1 MRKENIITVKI
12 DAQTA
17 SSVGTETLD
26 AGNVIGVIVFSSS
39 PSNNHNNT
47 GMVRTEILVNN
58 SPVAK
63 NQPIDNLR
71 SRNVPFNEDGKPL
84 EDIGGKTVVVKVTA
98 TENFSADTEFDF
110 VFIYGN

>member
-1 MRKENIITVKI
+1 MRKEHIISLKI
-12 DAQTA
+12 DSGT
-17 SSVGTETLD
+17 SSGVATETID
-26 AGNVIGVIVFSSS
+26 AGNVIGVIAFSSS
-39 PSNNHNNT
+39 PSDNHNNA